1 MNTHYLIQPLALA
14 MLLALPAAAQAG
26 RSEAQT
32 ALTRASSGVAAAQ
45 RTGAPQ
51 IATVEYGLAY
61 DQLLLAERA
70 CSRRDWDDCE
80 DAAHRAHADARVA
93 EARTRQLQAER
104 ATAAIEAAIDDL
116 RAELARQGA

>member
-1 MNTHYLIQPLALA
+1 MNTPTIHSLGLAL
-14 MLLALPAAAQAG
+14 LLVLPGAALAG
-26 RSEAQT
+26 RSDAET
-32 ALTRASSGVAAAQ
+32 ALTRAGSGVAAAQ
-45 RTGAPQ
+45 RAGAPQ
-51 IATVEYGLAY
+51 VATIEYNLAW
-61 DQLLLAERA
+61 DQLQLAERA

-80 DAAHRAHADARVA
+80 HAAHRAHADARVA

>member
-1 MNTHYLIQPLALA
+1 MNTPIIPSLGLAL
-14 MLLALPAAAQAG
+14 LLALPGAALAG
-26 RSEAQT
+26 RSDAET

-45 RTGAPQ
+45 RAGAPQ
-51 IATVEYGLAY
+51 VATIEYGLAW
-61 DQLLLAERA
+61 DQLQLAERA

-80 DAAHRAHADARVA
+80 HAAHRAHADARVA